1 MSNIYELSE
10 NYRQVFDAIAN
21 GEDDQVYL
29 DTLEAINDSI
39 EDKAD
44 NYMRVIKN
52 SEADIE
58 ALDKEIKRL
67 QEKKKVLSNGVK
79 RMKESLQEAMERTNK
94 LAFKTTLFSYA
105 IQNNAPSL
113 DNLDIDKIP
122 KKYFVDQEPKLDK
135 KSLLND
141 LKEGQ
146 EINGAT
152 MKQTKSLRVR

>member
-10 NYRQVFDAIAN
+10 NYRQVFEAISN

-39 EDKAD
+39 EEKAD
-44 NYMRVIKN
+44 NYMRIIKN
-52 SEADIE
+52 LEGDNE

-67 QEKKKVLSNGVK
+67 QARKKTNENGMK
-79 RMKESLQEAMERTNK
+79 RMKEDLQLAMEQTNK
-94 LAFKTTLFSYA
+94 LAFKTPLFSYG

>member
-94 LAFKTTLFSYA
+94 LAFKTTLFSYG

>member
-10 NYRQVFDAIAN
+10 NYRQVFEAISN

-67 QEKKKVLSNGVK
+67 HEKKKVLSNGVK

-94 LAFKTTLFSYA
+94 LAFKTTLFSYG

-113 DNLDIDKIP
+113 DKLDIDKIP
-122 KKYFVDQEPKLDK
+122 KKYFVDQDPKLDK

>member
-10 NYRQVFDAIAN
+10 NYRQVFEAISN

-44 NYMRVIKN
+44 NYMRIIKN

-67 QEKKKVLSNGVK
+67 QDKKKVLSNGVK
-79 RMKESLQEAMERTNK
+79 RMKENLQEAMERTNK
-94 LAFKTTLFSYA
+94 LAFKTTLFTYG
-105 IQNNAPSL
+105 IQKNAPSL
-113 DNLDIDKIP
+113 DNIDTSKIP
-122 KKYFVDQEPKLDK
+122 KKYFVEQEPKLDK
-135 KSLLND
+135 KALLKD

-152 MKQTKSLRVR
+152 IKQTQSLRVR

>member
-79 RMKESLQEAMERTNK
+79 RMKESLQGAMERTNK
-94 LAFKTTLFSYA
+94 LAFKTTLFSYG